1 MLRAVAPQLDL
12 ITTGPLPPNPGD
24 LLVLPATLRLLQTL
38 SAQYDLV
45 LIDTPSMLAVSDAQ
59 VLAPHA
65 GTVFLLA
72 RAGLTSLDDLQESAQ
87 RLVHIGVPVEGVV
100 FNDLDTGQQ
109 RYTPYPYSPQKG
121 Q

>member
-1 MLRAVAPQLDL
+1 MSS
-12 ITTGPLPPNPGD
+12 
-24 LLVLPATLRLLQTL
+24 ATLRLLQAL
-38 SAQYDLV
+38 STQYDLV
-45 LIDTPSMLAVSDAQ
+45 LIDTPPVLAVSDAQ

-87 RLVHIGVPVEGVV
+87 RLAHIGVPVKGVV
-100 FNDLDTGQQ
+100 FNDLDTRRQRYGGY
-109 RYTPYPYSPQKG
+109 RYTPYQYSQQKG